1 MLVLPRY
8 IIREHVGPFLFA
20 FFVITLFF
28 LLNILFRELGRLLS
42 RGLEFTLIVEYFA
55 LHMGWI
61 VALTLPMAVLP
72 AVLMAFGRLSSD
84 NEIVAIKAS
93 GISLYRIITPVL
105 VAATALCVFCIW
117 FGNSILPD
125 MNHRARLLTGD
136 IARKRPTLTLEPGV
150 VFEVTPSL
158 HLSARVIQESVGY
171 SKLWGIIVDDYSEPD
186 VTQTVFADSG
196 EIRVDRTSGTLS
208 LDLYHGAIEKIDYRK
223 LGDYVHISFPHMR
236 ITPEVPGLV
245 LSRSQSEY
253 RGDREKSARTML
265 REVRQKRVLV
275 AAQEAKIRQMLEQ
288 PQNQLLK
295 ELLPPKKL
303 HRLRSQDVDR
313 LLRQSDPAT
322 AQGRDKVSL
331 SQMQVRTL
339 NSVRDALLNVESLKR
354 SISKL
359 MVEVHKKYSIP
370 VACVVFVLI
379 GTPLG
384 IMARRGGWAVGGGI
398 SLFFFLLYWT
408 LLIGGEEL
416 ADRRMVSPFW
426 AMWSANLM
434 VGGAGLYLLIRTAR
448 ETTLID
454 FGKLRALLPRKGTFP

>member
-1 MLVLPRY
+1 MLILPRY
-8 IIREHVGPFLFA
+8 IIREHIGPFLFA

-42 RGLEFTLIVEYFA
+42 RGLEFALIVEYLT

-93 GISLYRIITPVL
+93 GISLYRIIAPVL
-105 VAATALCVFCIW
+105 VAAAGLCAFCIW

-125 MNHRARLLTGD
+125 MNHRARLLTAD

-150 VFEVTPSL
+150 VFEVSPSL
-158 HLSARVIQESVGY
+158 HLSARVIKEAEGY
-171 SKLWGIIVDDYSEPD
+171 SKLWGVIVDDYSEPD

-196 EIRVDRTSGTLS
+196 EIRVDKTHGILT

-223 LGDYVHISFPHMR
+223 LGEYVHIWFPHMR

-245 LSRSQSEY
+245 LSRSESEY

-265 REVRQKRVLV
+265 REVRQKRELL
-275 AAQEAKIRQMLEQ
+275 AAQEARIKQLLAQ
-288 PQNQLLK
+288 PQTQALQT
-295 ELLPPKKL
+295 LLPRKALDKL
-303 HRLRSQDVDR
+303 RAQDVDR
-313 LLRQSDPAT
+313 LLRQWDAAK
-322 AQGRDKVSL
+322 AQGTEKL
-331 SQMQVRTL
+331 ELTQMQIRTL
-339 NSVRDALLNVESLKR
+339 NNVRDALLNMESLKK

-370 VACVVFVLI
+370 VACLVFVLI

-384 IMARRGGWAVGGGI
+384 IMAHRGGWAVGGGI

-416 ADRRMVSPFW
+416 ADRRIISPFW
-426 AMWSANLM
+426 AMWSADIL
-434 VGGAGLYLLIRTAR
+434 VGAAGVYLLIRTAR

-454 FGKLRALLPRKGTFP
+454 FGRLRAIVRKGSSP

>member
-93 GISLYRIITPVL
+93 GVSVNRINAPVI
-105 VAATALCVFCIW
+105 VAATPFCDFCKW
-117 FGNSILPD
+117 FANSFIPD

-136 IARKRPTLTLEPGV
+136 IARKRPTLSLEPGV
-150 VFEVTPSL
+150 IFEVTPSL
-158 HLSARVIQESVGY
+158 HLSARTIKESEGY

-186 VTQTVFADSG
+186 VTQTVLADSG
-196 EIRVDRTSGTLS
+196 EIRVDRTRGILT
-208 LDLYHGAIEKIDYRK
+208 LDLYQGAIEKIDYRK
-223 LGDYVHISFPHMR
+223 LGEYVHISFPRMR

-245 LSRSQSEY
+245 LSRSESEY
-253 RGDREKSARTML
+253 RGDREKSARAML
-265 REVRQKRVLV
+265 REVRQKRELI
-275 AAQEAKIRQMLEQ
+275 AAQEARIRQMFEQ
-288 PQNQLLK
+288 PQNQVLK
-295 ELLPPKKL
+295 ELLPPKKV
-303 HRLRSQDVDR
+303 HRLRPQEVDR
-313 LLRQSDPAT
+313 LLRQLEPAT
-322 AQGRDKVSL
+322 AQGRDKASL
-331 SQMQVRTL
+331 SQMQMRTL
-339 NSVRDALLNVESLKR
+339 NTVRDALLNIESLRK

-384 IMARRGGWAVGGGI
+384 IMAHRGGWAVGGGI

-416 ADRRMVSPFW
+416 ADRRLISPFL
-426 AMWSANLM
+426 AMWSADIL
-434 VGGAGLYLLIRTAR
+434 VGAAGLYLLIRTAR
-448 ETTLID
+448 ETTLIN
-454 FGKLRALLPRKGTFP
+454 FGKLRALLPRKGTFS